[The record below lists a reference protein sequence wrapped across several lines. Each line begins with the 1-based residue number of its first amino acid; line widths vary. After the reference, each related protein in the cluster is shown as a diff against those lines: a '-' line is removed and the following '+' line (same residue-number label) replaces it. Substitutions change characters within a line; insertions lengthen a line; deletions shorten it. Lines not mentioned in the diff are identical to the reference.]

1 MLRRFAWVAVAV
13 AALLLA
19 ACESGRHASAGFR
32 LAAGD
37 AARGKQAFLDMECYT
52 CHEVAGSDL
61 PRPSVQPPVP
71 VKLGGAVLREKTDG
85 YLAAAILN
93 PSHAIAG
100 HPKEL
105 VTIGNRSRMPDLRDR
120 MTLQQLTDLVEFLQ
134 QSYTLRTAESNRF
147 GY

>member
-1 MLRRFAWVAVAV
+1 MWRCLAWAAVAV
-13 AALLLA
+13 AALLFA
-19 ACESGRHASAGFR
+19 ACESGRHASTGFR

-37 AARGKQAFLDMECYT
+37 AGRGKQAFIELECYT

-61 PRPSVQPPVP
+61 PQPSVQPPVP

-100 HPKEL
+100 RPKEM
-105 VTIGNRSRMPDLRDR
+105 VMINNQSRMPDLRDR

-134 QSYTLRTAESNRF
+134 QSYTLRSPESNRF